1 MQFLRFRREADGRQI
16 VDVALRG
23 PALYAEPLLN
33 KGSAFTAAEREQFGL
48 DGLLPATQKTMD
60 QQLDRVR
67 HMLDSR
73 SDPLDKYLELAG
85 LQDRNEHLFFRLLRD
100 HLEEFLP
107 IVYTPTVA
115 AATRRFSNIFRRGRG
130 LFITPGHR
138 GRIATVLRRAVKFSN
153 VRLIVATDNE
163 AILGIGDQGAGG
175 MAISIGKL
183 SIYSAAAGI
192 HPAQTLPISLDV
204 GTDNPLLLNDDA
216 YLGLRQPRL
225 RGAPYFELLDEFVA
239 AVNEVFPGAL
249 IQWEDFRKDN
259 ALAVLSRY
267 ADRVASF
274 NDDIQ
279 GTGAIAVAGAMSAA
293 RLLGSRIADQRIV
306 VFGAGAAGLGI
317 TQQLRAAMVADGS
330 TPELARQRVAV
341 IDSRGLL
348 VDDKQPGEA
357 YKQELTWPLHTAADY
372 GLADPARRD
381 LANVIRGFKPT
392 VLIGTSGIGQSFT
405 ESIVREMASHVERP
419 VILPL
424 SNPTDN
430 AEAIPTDLFA
440 WTGGRCLCATG
451 SPFDPVKVGSRMV
464 TIAQG
469 NNAFVFPGLGLG
481 VMVGEIKR
489 VTPGVLAAAARAL
502 AHIVSPE
509 ELDAG
514 MLFPRISRL
523 PEAAKAVAEAVVATA
538 SREGVGRV
546 IPEAD
551 IPEQVAQATWTPEYP
566 ELVAV

>member
-23 PALYAEPLLN
+23 PALYSEPLLN
-33 KGSAFTAAEREQFGL
+33 KGSAFTAEERREFGL
-48 DGLLPATQKTMD
+48 EGLLPATHKTMA
-60 QQLDRVR
+60 QQLDRV
-67 HMLDSR
+67 HQMLR
-73 SDPLDKYLELAG
+73 ARPDPLDKYVELAA

-100 HLEEFLP
+100 NLEEFLP
-107 IVYTPTVA
+107 IVYTPTVG
-115 AATRRFSNIFRRGRG
+115 AATRHYSSIFRRGRG
-130 LFITPGHR
+130 LFITPDHK
-138 GRIATVLRRAVKFSN
+138 GRIANVLRQAARFSN
-153 VRLIVATDNE
+153 VRLLVVTDNE

-175 MAISIGKL
+175 MTISIGKL

-204 GTDNPLLLNDDA
+204 GTDNPVLLNDDA

-225 RGAPYFELLDEFVA
+225 RGKPYFDLLDEFVDA
-239 AVNEVFPGAL
+239 INEVFPGAL

-267 ADRVASF
+267 QDRVASF

-279 GTGAIAVAGAMSAA
+279 GTGAIAVAGTMSAA
-293 RLLGSRIADQRIV
+293 RVLGSRFSDQHII

-317 TQQLRAAMVADGS
+317 TQQLRAAMVADGI
-330 TPELARQRVAV
+330 TPEVARQRVGV

-348 VDDKQPGEA
+348 VDDKPQSEE
-357 YKQELTWPLHTAADY
+357 YKKELAWTAATAAQY
-372 GLADPARRD
+372 GLGVPSQRD
-381 LANVIRGFKPT
+381 LASVVHRFKPT

-405 ESIVREMASHVERP
+405 ESIVREMAGYAARP

-424 SNPTDN
+424 SNPTEN
-430 AEAIPTDLFA
+430 AEATPADLLA
-440 WTGGRCLCATG
+440 WTEGRCLVATG
-451 SPFDPVKVGSRMV
+451 SPFDPVKVGGRTV
-464 TIAQG
+464 TISQG

-481 VMVGEIKR
+481 VLVGEIKR

-502 AHIVSPE
+502 ANLATQE

-514 MLFPRISRL
+514 MLFPRINRM
-523 PEAAKAVAEAVVATA
+523 PEAARAVAEAVVAA
-538 SREGVGRV
+538 AAAEGVGRM
-546 IPEAD
+546 IPAAD
-551 IPEQVAQATWTPEYP
+551 IAEQVAQATWTPDYP

>member
-33 KGSAFTAAEREQFGL
+33 KGSAFTTEERAKFGL
-48 DGLLPATQKTMD
+48 EGLLPATQKTME
-60 QQLDRVR
+60 QQLDRV
-67 HMLDSR
+67 HQMLR
-73 SDPLDKYLELAG
+73 ARPDPLDKYVELAA

-100 HLEEFLP
+100 NLEEFLP
-107 IVYTPTVA
+107 IVYTPTVG
-115 AATRRFSNIFRRGRG
+115 AATRHYSNIFRRGRG
-130 LFITPGHR
+130 LFITPAHK
-138 GRIATVLRRAVKFSN
+138 GRIAKVLRQAVKFSN
-153 VRLIVATDNE
+153 VRLLVVTDNE

-175 MAISIGKL
+175 MTISIGKL

-204 GTDNPLLLNDDA
+204 GTDNPVLLNDEA

-225 RGAPYFELLDEFVA
+225 RGKPYFELLDEFVDA
-239 AVNEVFPGAL
+239 INEVFPGAL

-279 GTGAIAVAGAMSAA
+279 GTGAIAVAGTMSAA
-293 RLLGSRIADQRIV
+293 RVLGSRIADQRII

-317 TQQLRAAMVADGS
+317 TQQLRAAMVADGL
-330 TPELARQRVAV
+330 TPEVARQRVGV

-348 VDDKQPGEA
+348 VDDKPQSEE
-357 YKQELTWPLHTAADY
+357 YKKELAWPAQTAADY
-372 GLADPARRD
+372 GLGDPTQRD
-381 LANVIRGFKPT
+381 LASVVRHFKPT
-392 VLIGTSGIGQSFT
+392 VLIGTSGIGQTFT
-405 ESIVREMASHVERP
+405 ESIVREMAKHVARP

-424 SNPTDN
+424 SNPTEN
-430 AEAIPTDLFA
+430 AEAVPADLLA
-440 WTGGRCLCATG
+440 WTEGRCLVATG
-451 SPFDPVKVGSRMV
+451 SPFDPVQVGGRTV
-464 TIAQG
+464 TISQG

-481 VMVGEIKR
+481 VLVGEIKR

-502 AHIVSPE
+502 ANLATQE
-509 ELDAG
+509 ELDTG
-514 MLFPRISRL
+514 MLFPRIHRL
-523 PEAAKAVAEAVVATA
+523 PEAARAVAEAVVAA
-538 SREGVGRV
+538 AAAEGVGRM

-551 IPEQVAQATWTPEYP
+551 IPEQVAQATWTPDYP
-566 ELVAV
+566 EFVAV

>member
-33 KGSAFTAAEREQFGL
+33 KGSAFTAAERQQFGL
-48 DGLLPATQKTMD
+48 DGLLPATRKTMD
-60 QQLDRVR
+60 QQLERVR
-67 HMLDSR
+67 HMLASR
-73 SDPLDKYLELAG
+73 PDPLDKYLELAA

-100 HLEEFLP
+100 RLEEFLP

-115 AATRRFSNIFRRGRG
+115 SATRRFSNIFRRGRG
-130 LFITPGHR
+130 LFITPEHR

-225 RGAPYFELLDEFVA
+225 RGTAYFELLDEFVA

-267 ADRVASF
+267 ADRIASF

-279 GTGAIAVAGAMSAA
+279 GTGAIAVAGAISAA
-293 RLLGSRIADQRIV
+293 RLLGSRIAEQRIV

-317 TQQLRAAMVADGS
+317 TQQLRAAMVADGAS
-330 TPELARQRVAV
+330 PELARQRVAV

-348 VDDKQPGEA
+348 VDDKPQSEA
-357 YKQELTWPLHTAADY
+357 YKNELTWPAQTAADY
-372 GLADPARRD
+372 GLGDPAQRS
-381 LANVIRGFKPT
+381 LENVIRGFKPT
-392 VLIGTSGIGQSFT
+392 VLIGTSGIGQAFT
-405 ESIVREMASHVERP
+405 QSVVREMASHVARP

-424 SNPTDN
+424 SNPTEN
-430 AEAIPTDLFA
+430 AEAVPADLFA
-440 WTGGRCLCATG
+440 WTEGRCFVATG
-451 SPFDPVKVGSRMV
+451 SPFEPIKAEGRIVQ
-464 TIAQG
+464 TAQG
-469 NNAFVFPGLGLG
+469 NNAFIFPGLGLG
-481 VMVGEIKR
+481 VLVGEIKR
-489 VTPGVLAAAARAL
+489 VTPGILAAAANAL
-502 AHIVSPE
+502 AQVVTQE

-514 MLFPRISRL
+514 MLFPRIARL
-523 PEAAKAVAEAVVATA
+523 PEAARAVAEAVVAQA
-538 SREGVGRV
+538 SLEGVGRS

-551 IPEQVAQATWTPEYP
+551 IRQQVAQATWTPDYP

>member
-33 KGSAFTAAEREQFGL
+33 KGSAFTCEERQRFGL
-48 DGLLPATQKTMD
+48 DGLLPATHKTME
-60 QQLDRVR
+60 QQLGRVR
-67 HMLDSR
+67 QMLAAR
-73 SDPLDKYLELAG
+73 PDPLDKYLELAG

-115 AATRRFSNIFRRGRG
+115 SATRRFSNIFRRGRG
-130 LFITPGHR
+130 LFITPEHR
-138 GRIATVLRRAVKFSN
+138 GRIATVLRQAVKFSN

-204 GTDNPLLLNDDA
+204 GTDNAALLNDDA

-239 AVNEVFPGAL
+239 AVSEVFPGAL

-279 GTGAIAVAGAMSAA
+279 GTGAIAVAGAISAA
-293 RLLGSRIADQRIV
+293 RLLGSRIAEQRIV

-330 TPELARQRVAV
+330 SPELARQRVAV

-348 VDDKQPGEA
+348 VDDKPQSEA
-357 YKQELTWPLHTAADY
+357 YKNELTWPAQTAADY
-372 GLADPARRD
+372 GLGDPATRD
-381 LANVIRGFKPT
+381 LASVIRGFKPT

-405 ESIVREMASHVERP
+405 ETIVREMARHVDRP

-424 SNPTDN
+424 SNPTEN
-430 AEAIPTDLFA
+430 AEAVPEDLLA
-440 WTGGRCLCATG
+440 WTDGRCLVATG
-451 SPFDPVKVGSRMV
+451 SPFEPVRLGTRTVH
-464 TIAQG
+464 IAQG
-469 NNAFVFPGLGLG
+469 NNAFIFPGLGLG
-481 VMVGEIKR
+481 VLVGEIKR
-489 VTPGVLAAAARAL
+489 VTPGVLAAAANAL
-502 AHIVSPE
+502 ARTVSQQ

-514 MLFPRISRL
+514 MLFPRIARL
-523 PEAAKAVAEAVVATA
+523 PEAARAVAEAVVAQA
-538 SREGVGRV
+538 SREGVGRM
-546 IPEAD
+546 IPESE
-551 IPEQVAQATWTPEYP
+551 IPEQVAQATWTPDYP

>member
-33 KGSAFTAAEREQFGL
+33 KGSAFTAEERRELGL
-48 DGLLPATQKTMD
+48 EGLLPATRKTMA

-67 HMLDSR
+67 HMLDAR
-73 SDPLDKYLELAG
+73 TDPLDKYLELAA
-85 LQDRNEHLFFRLLRD
+85 LQDRNEHLFFKLLREN
-100 HLEEFLP
+100 LEEFLP

-130 LFITPGHR
+130 LFITPDHR
-138 GRIATVLRRAVKFSN
+138 GRIATVLRQAVKFSN

-225 RGAPYFELLDEFVA
+225 RGTAYFELLDEFVD

-267 ADRVASF
+267 ADRIASF

-293 RLLGSRIADQRIV
+293 RLLGSRISEQRIV

-317 TQQLRAAMVADGS
+317 TQQLRAAMVADGIA
-330 TPELARQRVAV
+330 PEVARQRVGV

-348 VDDKQPGEA
+348 VDDKPQSEA
-357 YKQELTWPLHTAADY
+357 YKEELAWPAQTAADY
-372 GLADPARRD
+372 GLGDPSKRD
-381 LANVIRGFKPT
+381 LATVIRNFKPT
-392 VLIGTSGIGQSFT
+392 VLIGTSGIGQAFT
-405 ESIVREMASHVERP
+405 ESIVREMARHVARP

-424 SNPTDN
+424 SNPTEN
-430 AEAIPTDLFA
+430 AEATPLDLLT
-440 WTGGRCLCATG
+440 WTEGRCLCATG
-451 SPFDPVKVGSRMV
+451 SPFDPV
-464 TIAQG
+464 TIGTRVFHISQG

-481 VMVGEIKR
+481 VLVGEVKR

-502 AHIVSPE
+502 ANIATQA

-523 PEAAKAVAEAVVATA
+523 PQAAQAVAEAVVAA
-538 SREGVGRV
+538 AGNEGVGRM
-546 IPEAD
+546 IPAAD
-551 IPEQVAQATWTPEYP
+551 IPEQVARATWTPEYP

>member
-1 MQFLRFRREADGRQI
+1 MNFLRFRREADGRQS

-33 KGSAFTAAEREQFGL
+33 KGSAFTTEERRALGL
-48 DGLLPATQKTMD
+48 EGLLPATRKTMA
-60 QQLDRVR
+60 QQLDRV
-67 HMLDSR
+67 HQMLDAR
-73 SDPLDKYLELAG
+73 PDPLDKYLELAA
-85 LQDRNEHLFFRLLRD
+85 LQDRNEHLFFKLLRD
-100 HLEEFLP
+100 NLEEFLP

-115 AATRRFSNIFRRGRG
+115 SATRRFSNIFRRGRG
-130 LFITPGHR
+130 LFISPEHR
-138 GRIATVLRRAVKFSN
+138 GRIADVLRQAVKFSN

-163 AILGIGDQGAGG
+163 AILGIGDQGVGG

-204 GTDNPLLLNDDA
+204 GTDNPLLLNDEA

-225 RGAPYFELLDEFVA
+225 RGKPYFDLLDEFVD

-267 ADRVASF
+267 AGRIASF

-279 GTGAIAVAGAMSAA
+279 GTGAIAVAGTMSAA
-293 RLLGSRIADQRIV
+293 RLLRTRYSDQHII

-317 TQQLRAAMVADGS
+317 TRQLRAAMVADGVS
-330 TPELARQRVAV
+330 ADIAHQRVGV

-348 VDDKQPGEA
+348 VDDKPQSEE
-357 YKQELTWPLHTAADY
+357 YKKELAWPAQTAAQY
-372 GLADPARRD
+372 GLGDPAKRD
-381 LANVIRGFKPT
+381 LATVIRHFKPT
-392 VLIGTSGIGQSFT
+392 VLIGTSGIGQAFT
-405 ESIVREMASHVERP
+405 ESIVREMASYAARP

-424 SNPTDN
+424 SNPTEN
-430 AEAIPTDLFA
+430 AEASPADLLA
-440 WTGGRCLCATG
+440 WTDGRCLCATG
-451 SPFDPVKVGSRMV
+451 SPFDPVTFGARTFQIS
-464 TIAQG
+464 QG

-481 VMVGEIKR
+481 VLVGDIKR

-502 AHIVSPE
+502 ANIVTQE

-514 MLFPRISRL
+514 MLFPRVARL
-523 PEAAKAVAEAVVATA
+523 PEAARAVAEAVVAA
-538 SREGVGRV
+538 AGDEGVGRV
-546 IPEAD
+546 IPAAD
-551 IPEQVAQATWTPEYP
+551 IPEHVARATWTPDYP
-566 ELVAV
+566 DLVAV

>member
-16 VDVALRG
+16 VDVPLRG

-33 KGSAFTAAEREQFGL
+33 KGSAFTAAERQQFGL
-48 DGLLPATQKTMD
+48 DGLLPATHKTMD

-67 HMLDSR
+67 HMMDSR

-130 LFITPGHR
+130 LFITPEHR

-204 GTDNPLLLNDDA
+204 GTDNPLLLNDEA

-348 VDDKQPGEA
+348 VDDKQPSEA
-357 YKQELTWPLHTAADY
+357 YKQELTWPLQTAADY

-381 LANVIRGFKPT
+381 LASVIRGFKPT

-405 ESIVREMASHVERP
+405 ENIVREMARHVERP
-419 VILPL
+419 IILPL
-424 SNPTDN
+424 SNPTEN

-440 WTGGRCLCATG
+440 WTDGRCLCATG

-464 TIAQG
+464 NIAQG

-502 AHIVSPE
+502 AHIVSQE

-523 PEAAKAVAEAVVATA
+523 PEAARAVAEAVVAAA

-551 IPEQVAQATWTPEYP
+551 IPEQVAQSTWTPDYP